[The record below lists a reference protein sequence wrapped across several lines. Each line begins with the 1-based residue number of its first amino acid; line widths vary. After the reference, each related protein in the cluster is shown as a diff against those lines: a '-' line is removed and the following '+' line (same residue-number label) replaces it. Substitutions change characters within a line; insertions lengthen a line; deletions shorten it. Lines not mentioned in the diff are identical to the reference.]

1 MRDQLSKLLGI
12 TEQEEFRAEIRMLD
26 VRLISPNPW
35 QPRYVFNEEELAEL
49 SQSIREHGIIQPLL
63 VRQRGSTYHLIAGER
78 RLRAAKLANLTEVPV
93 IVRDIDDRETAI
105 LAMVEN
111 LQRKD
116 LDFVE
121 EARGYKRLLEEY
133 DLTQE
138 GLAKMVGKSQSSI
151 ANKMRLLQLPPEVL
165 ERIRT
170 ANLSERHARAL
181 LAIKEQGNLR
191 KVLSDIIA
199 GKLNVIET
207 EDLIKE
213 IHAQPTI
220 VKPTGKTGK
229 GSAVGNDK
237 KATLGRP
244 PNLQKAFDGFEAEV
258 ARLAEAMEVSGFKVE
273 LALSREENALNI
285 TLKCKSIS

>member
-12 TEQEEFRAEIRMLD
+12 NEQEEFRAEIRMLD

-49 SQSIREHGIIQPLL
+49 AQSIKEHGIIQPLL
-63 VRQRGSTYHLIAGER
+63 VRQRGNTFHLIAGER
-78 RLRAAKLANLTEVPV
+78 RLRAAKLANLAEVPV

-138 GLAKMVGKSQSSI
+138 GLAKMVGKSQSAI
-151 ANKMRLLQLPPEVL
+151 ANKLRLLQLPAEVL

-181 LAIKEQGNLR
+181 LAVKEQGNLR
-191 KVLSDIIA
+191 KVLSDIITH
-199 GKLNVIET
+199 KLNVIET

-213 IHAQPTI
+213 IHS
-220 VKPTGKTGK
+220 KPTVTKQAEKKQKASEPVGGES
-229 GSAVGNDK
+229 GALGQSSA
-237 KATLGRP
+237 AH
-244 PNLQKAFDGFEAEV
+244 KAFDGFEAEII
-258 ARLAEAMEVSGFKVE
+258 RLSEAMKRGGFEVE
-273 LALSREENALNI
+273 MALTRDVNVFSI
-285 TLKCKSIS
+285 KLKCKSID